1 MAMRLAPATPD
12 ARTELVYETAY
23 AMEVLLY
30 GASLA
35 LAVWLLYS

>member
-1 MAMRLAPATPD
+1 MAMSFAPAT
-12 ARTELVYETAY
+12 AQGRAAALYETAY

>member
-1 MAMRLAPATPD
+1 MRLAPATLE
-12 ARTELVYETAY
+12 ARTEFLYETAY
-23 AMEVLLY
+23 TMEVLLY

>member
-1 MAMRLAPATPD
+1 MAMRLATATPLV
-12 ARTELVYETAY
+12 RSELVYETAY
-23 AMEVLLY
+23 AFEVLLY